1 MPTERD
7 WTRRDILK
15 TAAAGGLVSAFDQPS
30 LPSPASPR
38 PPIPSGFAARTS
50 TRAPATG

>member
-7 WTRRDILK
+7 WTRREILK
-15 TAAAGGLVSAFDQPS
+15 TAAAGGIVPALHNS
-30 LPSPASPR
+30 LPAAYEPR
-38 PPIPSGFAARTS
+38 PPIPSGFAAKTS